1 MGLMDKIFKKSER
14 KVGSQ
19 YSQKDA
25 DEIFDILDEHDQ
37 KDKTKL
43 SKSMQKEMN
52 HVKETSSLM
61 NEAEKLQKDGKTNE
75 AIELYKKIIS
85 IMPDNGKAYEQL
97 ADIYKDNDDRASE
110 ISILKAGIKNI
121 ESDKKIKNKLIERLK
136 ELN

>member
-61 NEAEKLQKDGKTNE
+61 NKAEKLQKDGKTNE

-121 ESDKKIKNKLIERLK
+121 ENDKKIKNKLIERLK